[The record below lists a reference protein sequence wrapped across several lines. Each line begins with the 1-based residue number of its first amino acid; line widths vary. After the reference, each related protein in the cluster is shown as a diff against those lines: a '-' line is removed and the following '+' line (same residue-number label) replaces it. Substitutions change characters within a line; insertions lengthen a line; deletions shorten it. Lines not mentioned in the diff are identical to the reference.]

1 MDKSY
6 KVSIGVPVY
15 NVAKYIERC
24 VRSILSQ
31 SYEDLEVVLVDDC
44 STDNSVNI
52 IENTINDFPQRKN
65 QVRIIR
71 HERNQGVSVAR
82 NAFLDNHTG
91 DFVMFVDAD
100 DYLTPDAVLMLMEQQ
115 RRTDS
120 DLTSGAFLMD
130 YGNNHDIYRED
141 CNTVDAMLQR
151 CCGTSRC
158 HNNFARIFR
167 ATLLENPSIR
177 YRPNVKIGE
186 DWIFMVGAL
195 LRMERVSY
203 IDDVVYIYDYTNQG
217 SAMHNINSGKIMLA
231 EVIALHEIK
240 QMVKDKSESYINSAE
255 KLMAEKIEDGLLI
268 AYRSYDRVLFRN
280 LKKYINELNP
290 SNIDDS
296 YHFKKVSIGSFIYPE
311 SYFLYFWLKRNYYK
325 LKMKHNE
332 S

>member
-1 MDKSY
+1 MSNSY

-15 NVAKYIERC
+15 NAAKYIERC

-31 SYEDLEVVLVDDC
+31 SYDNFEVVFVDDG
-44 STDNSVNI
+44 SPDDSVNI
-52 IENTINDFPQRKN
+52 IENTLIDFPHRMN

-71 HERNQGVSVAR
+71 HEKNQGVSVAR
-82 NAFLDNHTG
+82 NTFLDTHTG

-100 DYLTPDAVLMLMEQQ
+100 DYLTPNAIVKLMEKQKQ
-115 RRTDS
+115 TDS
-120 DLTSGAFLMD
+120 DLTSGACLMD
-130 YGNNHDIYRED
+130 KGNSQEMYLED
-141 CNTVDAMLQR
+141 CNTVDKMLQR
-151 CCGTSRC
+151 CCGASRY
-158 HNNFARIFR
+158 HNNVARVFR

-186 DWIFMVGAL
+186 DWIFMVEAL

-203 IDDVVYIYDYTNQG
+203 IDDVVYVYDYTNQG
-217 SAMHNINSGKIMLA
+217 SAMHNINYGKIMLA

-240 QMVKDKSESYINSAE
+240 QLVKYRSESYISSAE
-255 KLMAEKIEDGLLI
+255 KLMAERIEEGLLI
-268 AYRSYDRVLFRN
+268 AYRSHDRILFRN

-290 SNIDDS
+290 TSIDDS

-311 SYFLYFWLKRNYYK
+311 SYSFYFWLKRNYYK
-325 LKMKHNE
+325 LKMKHSE

>member
-15 NVAKYIERC
+15 NAAKYIKRC
-24 VRSILSQ
+24 VKSILSQ
-31 SYEDLEVVLVDDC
+31 SYENLEVLFVDDC
-44 STDNSVNI
+44 STDNSVNV
-52 IENTINDFPQRKN
+52 IENTINDFPKRKD

-82 NAFLDNHTG
+82 NTFLDNLTG

-100 DYLTPDAVLMLMEQQ
+100 DYLTTDAILKLMDQQ

-120 DLTSGAFLMD
+120 DLTSGTFLMD
-130 YGNNHDIYRED
+130 DGNNQDLYRED
-141 CNTVDAMLQR
+141 SNNVDAMLQR
-151 CCGTSRC
+151 CCGISRC

-167 ATLLENPSIR
+167 AKLLENPSLR

-186 DWIFMVGAL
+186 DWIFMVEAL
-195 LRMERVSY
+195 LRMERLSY

-217 SAMHNINSGKIMLA
+217 SAMHNINYGKIMLA
-231 EVIALHEIK
+231 ETIALHEIK
-240 QMVKDKSESYINSAE
+240 QLVKVRSESYVNSTE
-255 KLMAEKIEDGLLI
+255 KLMAERIEEGLLI
-268 AYRSYDRVLFRN
+268 AYRSHDRALFRD
-280 LKKYINELNP
+280 LKKYINEL
-290 SNIDDS
+290 SSTNIDDS

-311 SYFLYFWLKRNYYK
+311 SYALYFWLKRNYYK